1 MSLMDYFRSSRPK
14 SASIAKE
21 RLQILVHHER
31 SRANQPE
38 YLADLQKDLLA
49 VIRKYV
55 NIDQDA
61 MTVKMEKD
69 ESRETLE
76 LNIVLPENP
85 EASKGTPSKAR

>member
-1 MSLMDYFRSSRPK
+1 MDYFRASRPK

-31 SRANQPE
+31 SRVNQPE

-61 MTVKMEKD
+61 ITVNMEKD
-69 ESRETLE
+69 ENRETLE
-76 LNIVLPENP
+76 LNIILPETP
-85 EASKGTPSKAR
+85 DSSKRVTR

>member
-1 MSLMDYFRSSRPK
+1 MSLMDYFRASRPK

-31 SRANQPE
+31 SRVNQPE

-61 MTVKMEKD
+61 ITVNMEKD
-69 ESRETLE
+69 ENRETLE
-76 LNIVLPENP
+76 LNIILPETP
-85 EASKGTPSKAR
+85 DSSKRVTR

>member
-1 MSLMDYFRSSRPK
+1 MSLMDYFRASRPK

-31 SRANQPE
+31 SRVNQPE

-61 MTVKMEKD
+61 ITVNMEKD
-69 ESRETLE
+69 ENRETLE
-76 LNIVLPENP
+76 LNIILPE
-85 EASKGTPSKAR
+85 TPDSTKRVTR